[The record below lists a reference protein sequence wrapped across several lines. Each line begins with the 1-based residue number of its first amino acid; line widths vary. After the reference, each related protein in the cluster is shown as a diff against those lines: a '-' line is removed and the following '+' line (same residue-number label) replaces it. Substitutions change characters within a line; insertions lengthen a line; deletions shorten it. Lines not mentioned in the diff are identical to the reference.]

1 MWAGEESVPHRQQ
14 HVTRREHERQDVHR
28 WGMGV
33 WRHPGGRT
41 LERRVRSGSG
51 EGALQPDVGGRGSS
65 MGKGKGYSGEGR
77 WAWCVDHPE
86 DPGMGVCVCC
96 IRHWGAMA
104 GS

>member
-1 MWAGEESVPHRQQ
+1 MCTGGEWVGGGILEEGPSREESG
-14 HVTRREHERQDVHR
+14 QDQ
-28 WGMGV
+28 
-33 WRHPGGRT
+33 GRG
-41 LERRVRSGSG
+41 LCGLMR
-51 EGALQPDVGGRGSS
+51 LGGRGSC

-86 DPGMGVCVCC
+86 DSGMGVCVCC

>member
-1 MWAGEESVPHRQQ
+1 MPHRQQ

-28 WGMGV
+28 RGMGG
-33 WRHPGGRT
+33 WRHPGGGT

-51 EGALQPDVGGRGSS
+51 EGLCGLVRLGGRGSS

-77 WAWCVDHPE
+77 RAWCVDHAE

-96 IRHWGAMA
+96 IRHWGALA